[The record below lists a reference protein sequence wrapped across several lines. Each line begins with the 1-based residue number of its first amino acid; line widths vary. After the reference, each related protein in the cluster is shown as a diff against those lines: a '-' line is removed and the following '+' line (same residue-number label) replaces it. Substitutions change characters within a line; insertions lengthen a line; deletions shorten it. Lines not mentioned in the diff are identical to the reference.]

1 MPFTP
6 YHFGPSGFFA
16 LLFKKYLDI
25 PVFMLANVIID
36 IEVLILGH
44 HLYTHT
50 LLLGAV
56 TGVLW
61 AIAAYPLRHFFKKI
75 MQIFLLPYQTNL
87 WKMIVSGVL
96 SIWLH
101 VIIDGI
107 YHWDV
112 RVFWPSSSKPLYRL
126 ISEGNIKII
135 CLCFFVPAIILYV
148 FAVIPYIKQK
158 LKKSETNGQRT
169 E

>member
-16 LLFKKYLDI
+16 LLFRKHLDN

-36 IEVLILGH
+36 IEVLVFGH
-44 HLYTHT
+44 HFYTHT
-50 LLLGAV
+50 LLLGAA
-56 TGVLW
+56 TGALW
-61 AIAAYPLRHFFKKI
+61 AAAAYPLRHLFKKI

-87 WKMIVSGVL
+87 WKMIISGVL
-96 SIWLH
+96 GIWLH

-107 YHWDV
+107 YHWDI
-112 RVFWPSSSKPLYRL
+112 RVLWPGSSKPLYGF
-126 ISEGNIKII
+126 ISRENIEII

-148 FAVIPYIKQK
+148 FAAMSYIKRNSGKQ
-158 LKKSETNGQRT
+158 N
-169 E
+169 

>member
-16 LLFKKYLDI
+16 LAFRKYLDI

-36 IEVLILGH
+36 IEVLIFERH
-44 HLYTHT
+44 VYTHT

-87 WKMIVSGVL
+87 WKMIISGVL
-96 SIWLH
+96 GIWLH

-107 YHWDV
+107 YQWDV
-112 RVFWPSSSKPLYRL
+112 KVFWPGSSTPLYRL
-126 ISEGNIKII
+126 ISEGNVKVI
-135 CLCFFVPAIILYV
+135 CLCSFVPAIILYV
-148 FAVIPYIKQK
+148 FAIMPFIKQK
-158 LKKSETNGQRT
+158 LKKSETNG
-169 E
+169 